1 LSSLYLNIDG
11 AACDSTAPATVW
23 DYTKCMEVDSQ
34 FFYSGPPYDEIA
46 RVYIQVE
53 FDVSQSPLFV
63 LCLYVFVTP
72 TRI

>member
-1 LSSLYLNIDG
+1 
-11 AACDSTAPATVW
+11 
-23 DYTKCMEVDSQ
+23 MEVDSQ